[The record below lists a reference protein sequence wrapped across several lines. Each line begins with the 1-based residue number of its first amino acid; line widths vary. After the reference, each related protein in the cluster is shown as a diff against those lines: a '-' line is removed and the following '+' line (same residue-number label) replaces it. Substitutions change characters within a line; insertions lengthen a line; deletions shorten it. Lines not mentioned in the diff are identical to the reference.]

1 MVTTPAALK
10 WVLISWSFEE
20 KGSPAI
26 NKRLFMSKGILP
38 RSWYNSYM
46 QRKDSKYLRKNRP
59 KDEDLKQIKRNPIY
73 LVLDNVL
80 DTYNIGSVFRLGD
93 AVAAE
98 KIYICGQSEY
108 PPSSR
113 IHKAA
118 VGTEEWVA
126 WEHHDSTIELVKK
139 LKADGIFIIAIE
151 QDPRSVNYTLLST
164 RCTLPCALVVG
175 HETTGVSKEV
185 LDIADLIVE
194 LPMFGINKSIN
205 VWGSLA
211 IVSYK
216 VIEKL

>member
-1 MVTTPAALK
+1 
-10 WVLISWSFEE
+10 
-20 KGSPAI
+20 
-26 NKRLFMSKGILP
+26 
-38 RSWYNSYM
+38 M

-59 KDEDLKQIKRNPIY
+59 KDDDLKQIERNPIY

-93 AVAAE
+93 AIAAE
-98 KIYICGQSEY
+98 KIYICGVHSEY

-118 VGTEEWVA
+118 VGTEEWVP
-126 WEHHDSTIELVKK
+126 WEHHDSTTHVVNK
-139 LKADGIFIIAIE
+139 LKQEGIQIVAIE
-151 QDPRSVNYTLLST
+151 QDSRSIPFTLLAT
-164 RCTLPCALVVG
+164 KLNMPVALVVG

-185 LDIADLIVE
+185 LDMSDLIVE

-211 IVSYK
+211 IISYK
-216 VIEKL
+216 VIEYLINKPYIHKRKSL